1 MKKLGIMLLTIIT
14 TMSLSVVSFASSV
27 SGLQQQLK
35 DNEKEIKDKQQ
46 QVEQIKNEQ
55 KDLLA
60 QIDELGGQIEKLQK
74 EINGLNVQISDC
86 NAQISVKENEIKQKE
101 EEMKKQDELLK
112 ERVVAI
118 YKTGNVSMLD
128 VFLGSESLS
137 DFLSKYDALSKIAE
151 YDNVLLDKMKQQKEQ
166 IEELKATLEEKKAQL
181 DSDKKEVQT
190 KSTALSSSKNTLSKK
205 NAELESNKNALNAS
219 IDKILDE
226 SAKISAEILKLQ
238 GNGSYT
244 GGEMAWPL
252 PGFTKIT
259 SPYGM
264 RLHPTLKVYKLHTG
278 VDIAG
283 LNAAGVNCNGKA
295 IVAANTGKVIQA
307 YYNTAYGNMIII
319 DHGGG
324 ISTLYGHASKLLVK
338 VGDVVTRGQ
347 KIALAGSTGYST
359 GPHLHFEVR
368 INGKTTDPLPYI
380 Q

>member
-46 QVEQIKNEQ
+46 QVEQIKEEQ
-55 KDLLA
+55 KDLLT
-60 QIDELGGQIEKLQK
+60 QIDELGSQIEKLQK
-74 EINGLNVQISDC
+74 EINGLNIQISDC
-86 NAQISVKENEIKQKE
+86 NAQISIKEDEIKQKE

-112 ERVVAI
+112 QRVVAI
-118 YKTGNVSMLD
+118 YKAGNVSMLD

-137 DFLSKYDALSKIAE
+137 DFLSTYDALSKIAE

-166 IEELKATLEEKKAQL
+166 IEELKMALEEKKAQL
-181 DSDKKEVQT
+181 NSDKKEVQT
-190 KSTALSSSKNTLSKK
+190 KSTALSTSKNTLSKK
-205 NAELESNKNALNAS
+205 NSQLESNKKALNAS

-238 GNGSYT
+238 GNGSYA

-252 PGFTKIT
+252 PGFSKIT

-283 LNAAGVNCNGKA
+283 LNSSGVNCNGKP

-307 YYNTAYGNMIII
+307 YYNKAYGNMIII

>member
-1 MKKLGIMLLTIIT
+1 MKKLGIMLIT
-14 TMSLSVVSFASSV
+14 MMSILSLSVVSFASSV

-35 DNEKEIKDKQQ
+35 DNDKEVKDKKE
-46 QVEQIKNEQ
+46 QVEQIKEEQ
-55 KDLLA
+55 KDLLVQIEELGA
-60 QIDELGGQIEKLQK
+60 QINKLQS
-74 EINGLNVQISDC
+74 EINSLNSQISDC
-86 NAQISVKENEIKQKE
+86 DAQITVKEDEIEQKQE
-101 EEMKKQDELLK
+101 DMEHQDQLLK

-118 YKTGNVSMLD
+118 YKAGKVSMLD
-128 VFLGSESLS
+128 VFLGSDSLS
-137 DFLSKYDALSKIAE
+137 DFLSKYNALSKIAE
-151 YDNVLLDKMKQQKEQ
+151 YDNALLEKIKLQKEE
-166 IEELKATLEEKKAQL
+166 IEDLMKLLEEKKAQL
-181 DSDKKEVQT
+181 AIDKKEVQT
-190 KSTALSSSKNTLSKK
+190 KSTALSSSKSTLTKK
-205 NAELESNKNALNAS
+205 NSELESNKKALNAS

-283 LNAAGVNCNGKA
+283 LNSSGVNCYGKP

-347 KIALAGSTGYST
+347 KIAQAGSTGYST

-368 INGKTTDPLPYI
+368 IDGKTTDPLPYI
-380 Q
+380 K